1 LTTKRGDKVRKNTKQ
16 TDGGKFFVL
25 PEHLVLA
32 KVGDRKL
39 ARIAVR
45 KTEAKAGELTF
56 DAYLVRKSGKRGGL
70 KATLAVLGISP
81 KRVRKERCTVGGRE
95 HELVT
100 VPGRVRIHAPAD
112 ETEKNKMHQALAAYS
127 RELERFSRFLGG
139 VELHFHSAKL
149 TCRDSFPNEPGRYRI
164 FTNSSPAGEVARTF
178 GSTIFGMPLDK
189 DGYPVGILKPTP
201 GRGISLMDQDEH
213 PCVQVIGNKIY
224 FLVPT
229 VDNYRGELSRII
241 FRKLFISG
249 WDGIR
254 SLAAEKKT
262 KPLSRR
268 GRAKVI
274 DHWVD
279 CYAEGFR
286 KEVASLD
293 EKAAIAMKELAAY
306 MRSKQEFAMVL
317 AFLNA
322 PGYARRAKKRLADDL
337 DALRSS
343 PDFQGLFVVDEGLHL
358 ATKRIIIEHGGRN
371 YDLGFFTIRI
381 GRNGR
386 VSVWNDQPT
395 HPGRLSHPHVNEDG
409 SPCFGNATEA
419 IIKAAAEFRYYDAAC
434 MTLRWLKDG
443 YTPELAA
450 VKIEEWPLVKER
462 SGENA
467 RS

>member
-16 TDGGKFFVL
+16 TDGEKFFVL
-25 PEHLVLA
+25 PEHLVQA
-32 KVGDRKL
+32 KIMDLKR
-39 ARIAVR
+39 ARIVVR
-45 KTEAKAGELTF
+45 KTEASVGEFTF

-70 KATLAVLGISP
+70 KATLAVLGLNP
-81 KRVRKERCTVGGRE
+81 KQVCKEGCVVGGRE

-100 VPGRVRIHAPAD
+100 MRGRVRIHAPAD
-112 ETEKNKMHQALAAYS
+112 ETERNKMRQAFAAYR
-127 RELERFSRFLGG
+127 RELERFSRLLGG

-149 TCRDSFPNEPGRYRI
+149 TCRDSFPNKPGRYRI
-164 FTNSSPAGEVARTF
+164 FTNSSPSGETARTF
-178 GSTIFGMPLDK
+178 GSTVFGMPLDK
-189 DGYPVGILKPTP
+189 DGYPVGVTKPTP
-201 GRGISLMDQDEH
+201 GRGLALMDRDEH
-213 PCVQVIGNKIY
+213 PCVQLLGNMIY

-229 VDNYRGELSRII
+229 IDNYRGEISRII
-241 FRKLFISG
+241 FRKLFISA

-268 GRAKVI
+268 VRAKVI
-274 DHWVD
+274 NHWVD
-279 CYAEGFR
+279 CYAEGIR

-293 EKAAIAMKELAAY
+293 EKAAVAMKELAAY
-306 MRSKQEFAMVL
+306 MRSRQEFALVL
-317 AFLNA
+317 AFLGA
-322 PGYARRAKKRLADDL
+322 PGYARRAKKRLATDL

-343 PDFQGLFVVDEGLHL
+343 PDFQGLSVVDEGLHL

-386 VSVWNDQPT
+386 VSVWNDEPT
-395 HPGRLSHPHVNEDG
+395 HPRRLSHPHINEDG

-419 IIKAAAEFRYYDAAC
+419 IIKAASEFRYYDAAC
-434 MTLRWLKDG
+434 LTLRWLKDG

-450 VKIEEWPLVKER
+450 VKIEEWPLAKER

-467 RS
+467 